1 MRAKEQHFITVC
13 MMLYITVIDV
23 GTGGVQMTR
32 GPHFSQIIRQSAP
45 LQLKK
50 MPIFVHKGAPE
61 YMYPLPL
68 LECFLRP

>member
-1 MRAKEQHFITVC
+1 
-13 MMLYITVIDV
+13 MLYITVIDV
-23 GTGGVQMTR
+23 GTGGGGVQMTR

-61 YMYPLPL
+61 YMCSPL
-68 LECFLRP
+68 LECFLRPLSLW